1 MRCLYQFLKVAYLC
15 AICYNYFDF
24 ILLGGF
30 MSSGASWGDLSKE
43 LIVKIL
49 ECNVDPHYQEISSLT
64 DVLIQTHVY
73 PAVLRALFKEI
84 DQHPMRDSAVD
95 QRVYALLSPASDLA
109 IDGMADQPSSS
120 VQSKSD
126 EFNQKCKDADFVCSR
141 IKTVFRELMHRSET
155 ISDAD
160 VRVQCREALS
170 GLHCCIALQAMRHFE
185 NRSLVAFVDVLGN
198 KLGGTFKERVADL
211 KDNALYESDETEF
224 LAHAFRELL
233 KEHQTELNGIQY
245 LDLSQSKLTSLPP
258 EISMLKGLVIL
269 DLGRNKITRLP
280 SEIAELKNLVRL
292 TLSNNLISD
301 VPVELSLLP
310 QLRELY
316 LDSNKLQK
324 VPEGVLALNAV
335 GIVNLNS
342 NQIVEMPEAISQM
355 MELKELHVANNRIP
369 ALPDSLGNLQ
379 NLELIDARNN
389 LIEKLP
395 DSFRSLENLQAFN
408 LTKNKL
414 IEYPAVLRSLPRLA
428 DLKLDRAIAERP
440 MGIVRVL
447 SACALACG
455 SAMTALLQI
464 I

>member
-1 MRCLYQFLKVAYLC
+1 
-15 AICYNYFDF
+15 
-24 ILLGGF
+24 

-49 ECNVDPHYQEISSLT
+49 DCNIDPHYREINPLA

-109 IDGMADQPSSS
+109 RDGMAQLPSSS

-126 EFNQKCKDADFVCSR
+126 EFNQKCKDPDFVCSR
-141 IKTVFRELMHRSET
+141 IETVFHELMHRSES
-155 ISDAD
+155 IPDAD
-160 VRVQCREALS
+160 VRVRCREALS

-198 KLGGTFKERVADL
+198 KLGGTFKERIADL
-211 KDNALYESDETEF
+211 KDNALYEPDETEF
-224 LAHAFRELL
+224 LAHAFRGLL

-245 LDLSQSKLTSLPP
+245 LDLSQSKLPSLPP
-258 EISMLKGLVIL
+258 EIGMLKGLVIL
-269 DLGRNKITRLP
+269 DLNRNKITHLP
-280 SEIAELKNLVRL
+280 LEIGKLKNLVRL

-301 VPVELSLLP
+301 VPFELSLLP
-310 QLRELY
+310 QLSELY

-342 NQIVEMPEAISQM
+342 NQIVEMPGTIAQM
-355 MELKELHVANNRIP
+355 KGLTQLHVANNKIP
-369 ALPDSLGNLQ
+369 AFPDSLGDLQ

-395 DSFRSLENLQAFN
+395 DSFQSLENLQSLN
-408 LTKNKL
+408 LMRNKL
-414 IEYPAVLRSLPRLA
+414 VEYPVILQSLPHLT
-428 DLKLDRAIAERP
+428 DLKLDKAIAER
-440 MGIVRVL
+440 GAGVVRFL
-447 SACALACG
+447 SACAFACG
-455 SAMTALLQI
+455 SAMTAFLQI

>member
-1 MRCLYQFLKVAYLC
+1 
-15 AICYNYFDF
+15 
-24 ILLGGF
+24 
-30 MSSGASWGDLSKE
+30 MSSGTSWGDLSKE
-43 LIVKIL
+43 LIVRIL
-49 ECNVDPHYQEISSLT
+49 ECNVDPHFREINT
-64 DVLIQTHVY
+64 MANVLIQTHVY
-73 PAVLRALFKEI
+73 PAVLRALFKEV

-109 IDGMADQPSSS
+109 MDEMAQLPSST
-120 VQSKSD
+120 VQLKGE
-126 EFNQKCKDADFVCSR
+126 EFNQNCKDPDFVCSR
-141 IKTVFRELMHRSET
+141 IEMVFHELMHRSET
-155 ISDAD
+155 IADAD
-160 VRVQCREALS
+160 VRVQCQEALS

-185 NRSLVAFVDVLGN
+185 NRSLIAFVDLLGN
-198 KLGGTFKERVADL
+198 KLSGTFKQRIADL
-211 KDNALYESDETEF
+211 KDNALYEPDETEF

-233 KEHQTELNGIQY
+233 KEHQVELNGIQY

-258 EISMLKGLVIL
+258 EIGMLKGLVIL

-342 NQIVEMPEAISQM
+342 NQINEMPESISQM
-355 MELKELHVANNRIP
+355 KGLSELHVANNKIP
-369 ALPDSLGNLQ
+369 AFPDSLGDLQ
-379 NLELIDARNN
+379 NLRQIDARNN

-395 DSFRSLENLQAFN
+395 DSFRSLESLEALN

-414 IEYPAVLRSLPRLA
+414 VEYPVILQSLPHLT
-428 DLKLDRAIAERP
+428 DLKLDRAITERP
-440 MGIVRVL
+440 AGIVRAL
-447 SACALACG
+447 SACAFACG